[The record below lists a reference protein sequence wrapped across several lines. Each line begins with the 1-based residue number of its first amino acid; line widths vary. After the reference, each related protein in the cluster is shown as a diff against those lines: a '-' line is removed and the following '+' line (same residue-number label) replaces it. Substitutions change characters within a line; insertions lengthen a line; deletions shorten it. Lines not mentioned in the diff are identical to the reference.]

1 MNFVKFD
8 IFANWTDLL
17 LFATWE
23 MGSMNFV
30 MFNIFANWTD
40 LLLFPNLEMGSV
52 NFVTFDIFANWS
64 DLLLFAT
71 WVLLLENGLHGALVR
86 LLFST

>member
-1 MNFVKFD
+1 MNFFKFD

-23 MGSMNFV
+23 MGSM
-30 MFNIFANWTD
+30 
-40 LLLFPNLEMGSV
+40 